1 MHLHRVYWSMV
12 KLKYSIF
19 TKISNL
25 SSIQIV
31 QLLASMITILE
42 GTETSLSRPKWSPD
56 DVSVVYT
63 SHLPEKFNLAD
74 SARALFKLQLTKF
87 SNLSPIYSCF
97 SFQINPPDTRHL
109 IGIDPIISSTRV
121 VRGQYDFRF
130 TSRDHSMRGA
140 KVTRIMSKGFFQVQ

>member
-42 GTETSLSRPKWSPD
+42 GTKTSLSRPKWSPD
-56 DVSVVYT
+56 DVRDVYT
-63 SHLPEKFNLAD
+63 SRLPEKFNLAD
-74 SARALFKLQLTKF
+74 SARALFKL
-87 SNLSPIYSCF
+87 
-97 SFQINPPDTRHL
+97 
-109 IGIDPIISSTRV
+109 
-121 VRGQYDFRF
+121 
-130 TSRDHSMRGA
+130 
-140 KVTRIMSKGFFQVQ
+140 